1 MSGFV
6 DTVYIVKCLSDN
18 KISFLKGNVTPSQ
31 KLNDNPHKV
40 WICVKGSGKDC
51 RIVTLWCMCTCTAGT
66 AEACIHVIALLYK
79 VNYAFIK
86 DFISSACTS
95 IPQGW
100 NKGTKKE
107 VVPTQLQKLTF

>member
-6 DTVYIVKCLSDN
+6 DTVYISKCLSDN

-51 RIVTLWCMCTCTAGT
+51 RIVTLWCMGTCTPGT

-95 IPQGW
+95 IPRAGIKAQRR
-100 NKGTKKE
+100 
-107 VVPTQLQKLTF
+107 KLPPHSSRN